1 MGPRLLHWLLRL
13 LPAEFRDGYAR
24 EIELTVSAEAREAGR
39 ARALRIWL
47 GTALDVLAAAP
58 AQHADILRRDLSVGV
73 RGLLARPAHALTAV
87 VTLAIGIGANVAMF
101 AVIDAVLLAPLDYR
115 DAGRL
120 VAVSETRQGGSP
132 GNLGYLSFVD
142 LSSRAR
148 TVTELVAASQSTATF
163 DADGQ
168 DALRVNAMRVSRNY
182 FDLIGVQPVL
192 GRAFTSAE
200 DRPGA
205 ARQVLVLSD
214 GLWRRRFAAD
224 PRVVGRVVAIAGEPY
239 TIVGVMPRGFDD
251 LLATRFYHDA
261 AVWFPL
267 GYDPAASFACR
278 TCRHLRV
285 FGHLAPGVSP
295 AVAEAEL
302 TAVFQD
308 LERAH
313 PAEYTSAGA
322 QVRTIGDV
330 LLGPVRPALWLLWAG
345 VALLLVIACANVAS
359 LLLLRGSDRASEVAV
374 RTALGVTRARLARQ
388 LVTESLVLSVAGA
401 VAGLAPAWAAV
412 RLIGAYGPL
421 ELPRLTSIALDAR
434 AVAVAVL
441 LAAVSGALFAV
452 APTRRLLRRDAAID
466 LAGSGR
472 HTASL
477 ATWRARAGLVTANV
491 AMAAMLLAGAG
502 LLVRSVHRLLLVEP
516 GFSPEGVLTLRLW
529 AGGPRFSAGTT
540 EEQVATATR
549 FYDAVL
555 AETRAVPG
563 VLSAAAVTTLPLGGG
578 VDGYGLHIVGRP
590 TANPEDAPT
599 ADRFVVTPDYFAT
612 LRIPLAAGR
621 LLEARD
627 SQQAAPTAVISQFAA
642 TMLFPGEDPLGRQV
656 VLGGPDGPPRT
667 IVGVVGDV
675 RHHGLERALRPQVYV
690 AQAQWA
696 WAETLMTLVVR
707 TSGDP
712 AALAPTLRAVV
723 RDVDARQPVTDIRP
737 YADVVASTTSTRR
750 FVAGTLGVFA
760 SLALLLAVVGL
771 YGALSVNVAQRRI
784 EIGIRL
790 AMGADPR
797 QIRRLVLR
805 HGLGPV
811 ALGLALG
818 AAGALVA
825 ARLFGGQLVDGPAV
839 DPVAVGSAL
848 VVLLAASL
856 AACAIPAA
864 RAARI
869 DPATSLRAS

>member
-58 AQHADILRRDLSVGV
+58 AQHADILWRDLSVGV

-132 GNLGYLSFVD
+132 ANLGYLSFVD

-224 PRVVGRVVAIAGEPY
+224 PRVVGRVVAIAGEPF

-285 FGHLAPGVSP
+285 FGRLAPGVSP

-359 LLLLRGSDRASEVAV
+359 LLLMRGSDRASEVAV

-452 APTRRLLRRDAAID
+452 APTRRLLRRNAAVD

-502 LLVRSVHRLLLVEP
+502 LLVRSVNRLLLVEP

-529 AGGPRFSAGTT
+529 AGGPRFSAGTA

-642 TMLFPGEDPLGRQV
+642 TMLFPGEDPIGRQV

-675 RHHGLERALRPQVYV
+675 RHHGLDRALRPQVYV

-723 RDVDARQPVTDIRP
+723 RDVDAGQPVTDIRP

-797 QIRRLVLR
+797 QVRRLVLR